1 MSVRMND
8 GTPSRLRP
16 WLRGLLAGPLS
27 LVAACLVM
35 VGGALW
41 LPAGVADVNNLVLP
55 VVLFPLLWTAF
66 FLYACLDKKL
76 ARAYA
81 VVGVLVL
88 MNAALVAWHLFE

>member
-1 MSVRMND
+1 MSEAVA
-8 GTPSRLRP
+8 PSRWRP
-16 WLRGLLAGPLS
+16 WLRGILIGPLS

-41 LPAGVADVNNLVLP
+41 LPEGEAHVNNLVLP

-76 ARAYA
+76 GRAY
-81 VVGVLVL
+81 GVIGAFVL
-88 MNAALVAWHLFE
+88 LHVALVATHLSH